1 MQVTVQH
8 SNVCEVNHEPHPE
21 PLLEVF
27 ENVMDIATDKDYG
40 CVMLRLEGDRLL
52 ELNRACVLKMEVVI

>member
-1 MQVTVQH
+1 MQVTVRH

-27 ENVMDIATDKDYG
+27 EDVIDIATDKEYG
-40 CVMLRLEGDRLL
+40 CVMLRLEGRLL
-52 ELNRACVLKMEVVI
+52 ELNRACVLEMKVVI